1 MSTEL
6 KIICNC
12 CSSCGCQNVVEDK
25 GEDCDDCFGSCTP
38 APLNAEEGE

>member
-6 KIICNC
+6 KVICNC
-12 CSSCGCQNVVEDK
+12 YSSCGCQNVVEDK
-25 GEDCDDCFGSCTP
+25 GEDCDCACCTP